1 MAYYH
6 GWFKFNSDVVKFLS
20 LSSCCASYL
29 CGFSAHLHQEAV
41 LDRWGQHQHGQH
53 RWHQPQ
59 RPLHQPERPC
69 WWVSGSFLW
78 LYKRQHPL
86 VTGQM
91 ITTQS
96 CLFSFPFFFFQAS
109 PLTLKLSGFIGSARE
124 TAPSTAVNW
133 TALDLRCLKGPRA
146 SWPRLLLWPSWVGTQ
161 SALKLHYSSCVIL
174 LLSGC
179 VALKIAPVN
188 TVLVVWDQVLME
200 NADHPHVRCVL

>member
-96 CLFSFPFFFFQAS
+96 CLFSFPFFFSGLSIDFKAERLYWIS
-109 PLTLKLSGFIGSARE
+109 SGNSTINRCKLDGSGLEVLEGAKGKLTKA
-124 TAPSTAVNW
+124 
-133 TALDLRCLKGPRA
+133 TALAIMGRYPECIKTALFILRDTTLIWLCC
-146 SWPRLLLWPSWVGTQ
+146 TEN
-161 SALKLHYSSCVIL
+161 C
-174 LLSGC
+174 SG
-179 VALKIAPVN
+179 
-188 TVLVVWDQVLME
+188 
-200 NADHPHVRCVL
+200 